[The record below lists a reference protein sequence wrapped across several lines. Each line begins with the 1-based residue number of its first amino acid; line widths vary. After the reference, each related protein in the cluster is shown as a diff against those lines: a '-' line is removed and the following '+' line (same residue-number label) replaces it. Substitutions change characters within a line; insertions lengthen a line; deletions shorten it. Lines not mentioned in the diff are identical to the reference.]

1 MAGSGE
7 RSGKQT
13 IAAGCSG
20 GWAPSQG
27 LPNAQHRI
35 REPCCCLHVHGSFH
49 LALGSPPL
57 AACWRWKQTARSCRR
72 DDARLAGA
80 SGLCWEMSRGANSQ
94 VQKDKAQTGNWKQLL
109 EKGIKERGEKGE
121 GTRKASH
128 GIKQSLDYS
137 QRLVPTSYREYKS
150 GFVPLQKWCKVNK
163 NLFQQ
168 MQHSERIHSIL

>member
-1 MAGSGE
+1 
-7 RSGKQT
+7 
-13 IAAGCSG
+13 
-20 GWAPSQG
+20 
-27 LPNAQHRI
+27 
-35 REPCCCLHVHGSFH
+35 
-49 LALGSPPL
+49 
-57 AACWRWKQTARSCRR
+57 
-72 DDARLAGA
+72 
-80 SGLCWEMSRGANSQ
+80 MSRGANSQ
-94 VQKDKAQTGNWKQLL
+94 VQKDKAQIGHWKELL
-109 EKGIKERGEKGE
+109 EKGIKERREKGE